1 MLMIQSDHE
10 LARAEAKNDLDDA
23 HELADHEFTLDPE
36 DDPSQA
42 SSAVGAAAKR
52 PTSPPPPPPRK
63 QPRQLNTAILDA
75 FSPRSRSLSGIFPL
89 FSSSQNYR
97 QALADAEGELQ
108 RLRTQMRA
116 RDAYLRELEHAL
128 ASSTRQ
134 LSAAGLE
141 TPEDAARLL
150 GRVRGQAFRIAELES
165 ELRQSR
171 AGVTEPRAALRAGE
185 ELQRVRGIGRR
196 FAEQLHELGYGTLAR
211 MAACGDAEIA
221 LIAKRLRITRER
233 VVRERWVEQASMLL
247 RSESNPEA

>member
-23 HELADHEFTLDPE
+23 HELADHEFTLDPD
-36 DDPSQA
+36 DDPVPA
-42 SSAVGAAAKR
+42 SSAAAPGAKR
-52 PTSPPPPPPRK
+52 PGSPPPPPPRK
-63 QPRQLNTAILDA
+63 QRQLNTAILDA
-75 FSPRSRSLSGIFPL
+75 FSPRPRSVSGTFPL
-89 FSSSQNYR
+89 ITSSQTHR
-97 QALADAEGELQ
+97 QALADAEAELR
-108 RLRTQMRA
+108 RLRAQMRA

-141 TPEDAARLL
+141 SPEDAARLL

-165 ELRQSR
+165 ELRQVR
-171 AGVTEPRAALRAGE
+171 AGLAETRTAFRAGE

-196 FAEQLHELGYGTLAR
+196 FAEQLQELGYGTLAR
-211 MAACGDAEIA
+211 MAACSEAEVT

-233 VVRERWVEQASMLL
+233 VVRERWVEQASLL
-247 RSESNPEA
+247 LHSDSNPEA